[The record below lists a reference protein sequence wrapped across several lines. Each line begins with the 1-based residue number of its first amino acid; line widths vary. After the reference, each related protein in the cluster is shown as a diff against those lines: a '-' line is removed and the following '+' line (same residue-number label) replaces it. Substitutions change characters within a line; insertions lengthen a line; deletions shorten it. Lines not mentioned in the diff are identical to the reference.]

1 MLVNLAARIS
11 LLKYLQCRVFT
22 LDHSLSSEPS
32 NKKDGACDQQTP
44 EQNHTEQANPHHGH
58 PSTIRES
65 VHHLLGLFVLES
77 PLSCSTTVLP
87 LNRLFLEQAKGYVKA
102 LEKSTSAPSTM
113 REVFEHCAERLG
125 RRKNRHVSL
134 PESQLLSR
142 PSRSSGKAVRED
154 SGLRAGHTV
163 RYGPPACP

>member
-32 NKKDGACDQQTP
+32 NKKDGACDQQAP
-44 EQNHTEQANPHHGH
+44 EQNHTEQANLHHGH

-65 VHHLLGLFVLES
+65 VHHLIGLFVLES

-87 LNRLFLEQAKGYVKA
+87 LNRLFLTCGKDTPNTTKDRDMTF
-102 LEKSTSAPSTM
+102 TSAARFLILDPA
-113 REVFEHCAERLG
+113 FL
-125 RRKNRHVSL
+125 
-134 PESQLLSR
+134 
-142 PSRSSGKAVRED
+142 
-154 SGLRAGHTV
+154 LRAV
-163 RYGPPACP
+163 FSPCRSAARLLLRRPCPGSSLSWRGSCL